1 MSREEITHFGGGG
14 GAVRR
19 TQWSQGD
26 KEDGSSSR
34 TQLHE
39 REEGGVGKEPKV

>member
-1 MSREEITHFGGGG
+1 MSSEEITHFVGGD